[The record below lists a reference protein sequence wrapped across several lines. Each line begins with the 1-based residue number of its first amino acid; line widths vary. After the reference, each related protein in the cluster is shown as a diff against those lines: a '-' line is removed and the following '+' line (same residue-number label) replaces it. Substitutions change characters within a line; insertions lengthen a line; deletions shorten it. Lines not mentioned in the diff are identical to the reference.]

1 MEIRRSQLW
10 LAIDNHSPSRLAENF
25 SSKSFYY
32 HILPNNFLSHNRI
45 LRNQNHLSRRASK
58 KSKRLGMQRHL
69 ATATNNS
76 RDARNLKI
84 GRQNL
89 QTLKKFMFFRQMKQT
104 VALLTL
110 FNTHSAKSIVIV
122 LNKETQEL
130 NRKMTWLTAS
140 LQVKH
145 AAQRWTLAKSSTI
158 NLSNAYQ
165 I

>member
-1 MEIRRSQLW
+1 
-10 LAIDNHSPSRLAENF
+10 
-25 SSKSFYY
+25 
-32 HILPNNFLSHNRI
+32 
-45 LRNQNHLSRRASK
+45 
-58 KSKRLGMQRHL
+58 MQRHL

-130 NRKMTWLTAS
+130 NRKMM
-140 LQVKH
+140 
-145 AAQRWTLAKSSTI
+145 
-158 NLSNAYQ
+158 
-165 I
+165 